1 MKYIKQFG
9 IILLITFIG
18 EILHALLPIPVP
30 AGIYG
35 IIILFA
41 GLMTGIIPLSEVKDV
56 SGFLIQIMPL
66 MFIPAA
72 VGLMDT
78 WEIIAPSWLQLLIIT
93 VLTTIIVMAVSGL
106 VTQAVIKAGK
116 RKAGGKK

>member
-1 MKYIKQFG
+1 MKYVKQFG
-9 IILLITFIG
+9 IILLITFLG

-35 IIILFA
+35 IILLFA
-41 GLMTGIIPLSEVKDV
+41 GLKIGLIPLDEVKDA
-56 SGFLIQIMPL
+56 SKFLINIMPL

-78 WEIIAPSWLQLLIIT
+78 WEIIAPSWLQFILVTVIT
-93 VLTTIIVMAVSGL
+93 TVVVMAVSGM
-106 VTQAVIKAGK
+106 VTQAVIRFRNRKAAGK
-116 RKAGGKK
+116 